1 MRSRPAHAH
10 ARALALL
17 LALSGAL
24 AAVAAVSSCATYD
37 PPPKPTLDV
46 TTDGLLTDPKA
57 PILVHF
63 SVPVDPATV
72 RVKIAR
78 YSIDAEGRLPDE
90 RGADSTPLETLFER
104 EPDNGVGYEDA
115 KGKSSF
121 EVGNTVMRIVPSAA
135 LPVGPRL
142 VLVFEPGL
150 SDPGGHD
157 TRVRKKLLF
166 GYKLTLD
173 CNQPVKNLAS
183 GDFFFIVG
191 VKNPI
196 ATQIRMFATIDVDSA
211 TGRFVGQFTD
221 ARRNKTPE
229 HCPAD
234 LSCKSTEACR
244 TLPVHACV
252 IPSEPAGSCDE
263 YPDQLPDPSVDTGFS
278 FTAQGCIVDQA
289 DGSAALVN
297 APVDVRVTSP
307 AVTLRNTVL
316 SAAFKADAAGAI
328 RASGSLAA
336 QEVFLGDISSGGG
349 TGDLTALVVPPGK
362 LPAPIPAPPAST
374 AK

>member
-1 MRSRPAHAH
+1 MRSRTLSP
-10 ARALALL
+10 LALL
-17 LALSGAL
+17 LALAAAL
-24 AAVAAVSSCATYD
+24 AAAPSCATYD

-78 YSIDAEGRLPDE
+78 YSIDSDGRLPDE
-90 RGADSTPLETLFER
+90 RGTDSTPLETFFER
-104 EPDNGVGYEDA
+104 EPDNGVGFEDA
-115 KGKSSF
+115 KGKSTF

-150 SDPGGHD
+150 SDPEGHD
-157 TRVRKKLLF
+157 TKVRKKLLF

-196 ATQIRMFATIDVDSA
+196 ATQIRMFATIDVDST

-229 HCPAD
+229 HCPSD

-263 YPDQLPDPSVDTGFS
+263 YPDQLPDPSIDTGFS
-278 FTAQGCIVDQA
+278 FTAQGCVVDQA

-297 APVDVRVTSP
+297 APVDVHVTSP
-307 AVTLRNTVL
+307 LVTLRNTVL
-316 SAAFKADAAGAI
+316 SAAFKADPAGAV

-336 QEVFLGDISSGGG
+336 QEVFLGDISSGSG
-349 TGDLTALVVPPGK
+349 TGDLTALVIPPGK
-362 LPAPIPAPPAST
+362 APAVIPAPPT
-374 AK
+374 PPAK

>member
-1 MRSRPAHAH
+1 MRSRPLST
-10 ARALALL
+10 LASLL
-17 LALSGAL
+17 SLLGAL
-24 AAVAAVSSCATYD
+24 AIAPSCATYD

-63 SVPVDPATV
+63 SVPVDPLTV
-72 RVKIAR
+72 HVKIAR
-78 YSIDAEGRLPDE
+78 YEVDSEGHLADE
-90 RGADSTPLETLFER
+90 RGADSTPLETYYER
-104 EPDNGVGYEDA
+104 EPDNGVGFEDA
-115 KGKSSF
+115 KGKSTFDSTF
-121 EVGNTVMRIVPSAA
+121 TTMTIVPSAA

-142 VLVFEPGL
+142 VLLFEPGL
-150 SDPGGHD
+150 SDPAGHD
-157 TRVRKKLLF
+157 TKVRKKLLF

-196 ATQIRMFATIDVDSA
+196 ATQIRMFATIDIDA
-211 TGRFVGQFTD
+211 TTGRFVGQWTD

-234 LSCKSTEACR
+234 LACKSTEACR

-252 IPSEPAGSCDE
+252 IPSEPATSCDE
-263 YPDQLPDPSVDTGFS
+263 YPDQLPDATLDTGFS
-278 FTAQGCIVDQA
+278 FTALGCVVDQP

-328 RASGSLAA
+328 RGSGSLAA
-336 QEVFLGDISSGGG
+336 QEVFLGDISSGAG
-349 TGDLTALVVPPGK
+349 TGDLTALVIPAGK
-362 LPAPIPAPPAST
+362 LPAPIPGPPSTAST
-374 AK
+374 SN